1 MCEQFFLM
9 SCDCIVLF
17 PGGFCFAYNADLFY
31 RDIFPGYDLGWSLF
45 VVTFLVGSV
54 GVVIGGVT
62 SDSIV
67 KKYGIR
73 SRVAVLAISQV
84 CEHGNTRN
92 FINTNTLPPIMLLS
106 SICHMI
112 FCKNNLVKLVNYIPT
127 NYNNRVGN
135 LH

>member
-1 MCEQFFLM
+1 L
-9 SCDCIVLF
+9 LF
-17 PGGFCFAYNADLFY
+17 SGGFCFAYNADLFY

-84 CEHGNTRN
+84 CEHRNTRN
-92 FINTNTLPPIMLLS
+92 LIITDTLPPILLL
-106 SICHMI
+106 CHN
-112 FCKNNLVKLVNYIPT
+112 FNLVQLVNYIAT
-127 NYNNRVGN
+127 IIKLVICIYHKNIAFAKSSSLTGIEYDM
-135 LH
+135 L

>member
-1 MCEQFFLM
+1 MKYLKHKNHNEILTSEKKTLFNIMLRFFT
-9 SCDCIVLF
+9 
-17 PGGFCFAYNADLFY
+17 GGFCFAYNADLFY

-92 FINTNTLPPIMLLS
+92 TRKNHSDKSPTLIL
-106 SICHMI
+106 
-112 FCKNNLVKLVNYIPT
+112 
-127 NYNNRVGN
+127 
-135 LH
+135 

>member
-1 MCEQFFLM
+1 MYENIFQCFVIVFL
-9 SCDCIVLF
+9 F
-17 PGGFCFAYNADLFY
+17 TGGFCFAYNADLFY

-92 FINTNTLPPIMLLS
+92 FINTNTLPPKMLLS
-106 SICHMI
+106 SIYTLCY
-112 FCKNNLVKLVNYIPT
+112 FAKQSGKT
-127 NYNNRVGN
+127 G
-135 LH
+135 

>member
-1 MCEQFFLM
+1 VF
-9 SCDCIVLF
+9 VLLF
-17 PGGFCFAYNADLFY
+17 TGGFCFAYNADLFY

-84 CEHGNTRN
+84 CEHKIPEIALTIGRN
-92 FINTNTLPPIMLLS
+92 ALLPIMLLS
-106 SICHMI
+106 II
-112 FCKNNLVKLVNYIPT
+112 
-127 NYNNRVGN
+127 
-135 LH
+135 

>member
-1 MCEQFFLM
+1 MCTRDLRLV
-9 SCDCIVLF
+9 SLT
-17 PGGFCFAYNADLFY
+17 GGFCFAYNADLFY

-54 GVVIGGVT
+54 GVVVGGIT

-84 CEHGNTRN
+84 RISGQKPEKSIG
-92 FINTNTLPPIMLLS
+92 S
-106 SICHMI
+106 SII
-112 FCKNNLVKLVNYIPT
+112 TFESDVIEQNKIIW
-127 NYNNRVGN
+127 
-135 LH
+135 